1 MEAYN
6 TIVHTLNNKCE
17 DSKSLTSRRF
27 IHWMSWIFKRRKVK
41 SSIGSCWKQEKYIID
56 TCTKKY
62 DLVRTTSVLRK
73 TCSVD
78 HYSRREWGQWT
89 FPWFFFRYSYQ
100 NMNCFV
106 DQQSRNEWG
115 LWRFPWFFYRYSY
128 QNMNCIAPFHTY
140 KICFTARWNCSAGDL
155 TGPQS
160 RRVLLGDWVLVLGS
174 LASRR
179 MGSRGWL
186 VHKRRTNS
194 RTKKVPCINHCYM
207 LYDT

>member
-89 FPWFFFRYSYQ
+89 FPWFFFL
-100 NMNCFV
+100 
-106 DQQSRNEWG
+106 G
-115 LWRFPWFFYRYSY
+115 TL
-128 QNMNCIAPFHTY
+128 I
-140 KICFTARWNCSAGDL
+140 KIWI
-155 TGPQS
+155 
-160 RRVLLGDWVLVLGS
+160 VLLTNNLETNEDCGDFLDFFIGTLIKIWIVSHHSIPTKYALQPVETVVLETLLVLRAGES
-174 LASRR
+174 F
-179 MGSRGWL
+179 
-186 VHKRRTNS
+186 
-194 RTKKVPCINHCYM
+194 
-207 LYDT
+207 